1 MKLRQNYG
9 GTLKSKSKKN
19 TMKIRKH
26 GTIKPKNKT
35 PLKTP
40 LKRSLKRSLKRTKKT
55 QNKPKMSPIEN
66 PEKKQETK
74 REKIGLIL
82 CHSQDDVEGKFQSK
96 ESYQSWFKDT
106 TEDFEGEE
114 DIDESY
120 ESSKEYFENN
130 SKTNNTFFKNTL
142 NITRQ
147 ITNDVYEK
155 SDIPENLMSPSM
167 DTFSLQGI
175 IEKISGKKY
184 VDIVVLMYCPLNIF
198 WGDLRGNS
206 HKEFSTYEKKIE
218 RNLKKIASILQKSG
232 EIFIP
237 DTTLLHKS
245 SQEKEKYIES
255 IRKYEK
261 KTDFFDN
268 TNNFIRW
275 KLSLWFGK
283 PTIVGDENMCGLL
296 WKV

>member
-1 MKLRQNYG
+1 M
-9 GTLKSKSKKN
+9 SK
-19 TMKIRKH
+19 M
-26 GTIKPKNKT
+26 PKMPKM
-35 PLKTP
+35 
-40 LKRSLKRSLKRTKKT
+40 
-55 QNKPKMSPIEN
+55 PKMSPIEN
-66 PEKKQETK
+66 PETKQETK
-74 REKIGLIL
+74 KEKTGLIL
-82 CHSQDDVEGKFQSK
+82 CHSQNDVEGKFQSK

-106 TEDFEGEE
+106 TEDFESEE

-130 SKTNNTFFKNTL
+130 SKINNTFFKNTL

-155 SDIPENLMSPSM
+155 SDIPENIMSPSM
-167 DTFSLQGI
+167 DSFALQGI

-198 WGDLRGNS
+198 WGDLRKNS
-206 HKEFSTYEKKIE
+206 HKEFSSYEKKIE
-218 RNLKKIASILQKSG
+218 QNLKKIASILRESG

-245 SQEKEKYIES
+245 SQEKEKKIEN
-255 IRKYEK
+255 IGKYEK
-261 KTDFFDN
+261 KTDFLDN
-268 TNNFIRW
+268 TSNFIKW

-283 PTIVGDENMCGLL
+283 PTIVGDENLCGLL